1 MHLEGE
7 NNEERKENILELW
20 ASIKRENIW
29 VIEAKERLENTKE
42 IKRLFKE
49 IITKNSPN
57 PKYTNTQI

>member
-57 PKYTNTQI
+57 PKDTNTQI

>member
-29 VIEAKERLENTKE
+29 VIEAKEGLENTKE

-57 PKYTNTQI
+57 PKDTNTQI